1 MPLID
6 VWDVWDVDFTED
18 QKVKLHK
25 GIADAYKEVNPMLKT
40 HEELLWIV
48 FHEVP
53 PESWMVG
60 PLNVVQLRQK
70 LRSEKK

>member
-1 MPLID
+1 MPLIH
-6 VWDVWDVDFTED
+6 VWDVGFTEE
-18 QKVKLHK
+18 QKVKLQK
-25 GIADAYKEVNPMLKT
+25 GIADAYKEVNPMLKV

-70 LRSEKK
+70 LRS

>member
-1 MPLID
+1 MPFIH
-6 VWDVWDVDFTED
+6 VWDVGFTEE
-18 QKVKLHK
+18 QKVKLQK
-25 GIADAYKEVNPMLKT
+25 GIADVYKEVNPMLNV

-60 PLNVVQLRQK
+60 PLNVVQLQQK